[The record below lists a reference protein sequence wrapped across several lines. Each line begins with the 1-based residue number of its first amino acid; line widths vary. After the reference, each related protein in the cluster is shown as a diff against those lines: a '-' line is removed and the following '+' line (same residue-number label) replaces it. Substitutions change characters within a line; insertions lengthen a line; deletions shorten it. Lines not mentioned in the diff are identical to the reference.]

1 MAKWVSVQSLKNF
14 AKSTFKETLMLKH
27 FPGQKMSEL
36 LSVNGDNELLRILTK
51 SGKTKIMRETCLLLT
66 AIQKI

>member
-1 MAKWVSVQSLKNF
+1 
-14 AKSTFKETLMLKH
+14 MLKH
-27 FPGQKMSEL
+27 FPGQKMPEL

-66 AIQKI
+66 VIQKN